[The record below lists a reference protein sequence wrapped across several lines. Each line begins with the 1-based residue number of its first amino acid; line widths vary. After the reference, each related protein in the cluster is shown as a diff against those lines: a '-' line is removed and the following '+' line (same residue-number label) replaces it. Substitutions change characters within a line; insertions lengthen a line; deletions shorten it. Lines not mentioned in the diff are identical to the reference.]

1 MRRAGTPWVAVASV
15 PQYAAGRRAGL
26 PALARPIPAAL
37 RRPTF
42 VIGCCRQDHE
52 GGSVSIDYLKQQLG
66 DNEKIV
72 YTERHHW
79 IFPIA
84 EMIKWIFFAVAVLV
98 VIVLL
103 KSWQPGWSWVNWLF
117 IVFVVPAFRIVWG
130 FISWRMNVYALTN
143 RRVVEVT
150 GVVNK
155 TVADSSLEKLTDVVL
170 RQGLFGR
177 LLGYGDIE
185 VLTAAAGAGINYLK
199 QIRKPMQFKQA
210 MVNAKE
216 DLEHEMGQ
224 SR

>member
-1 MRRAGTPWVAVASV
+1 M
-15 PQYAAGRRAGL
+15 
-26 PALARPIPAAL
+26 
-37 RRPTF
+37 
-42 VIGCCRQDHE
+42 
-52 GGSVSIDYLKQQLG
+52 SIDYLKQQLG

-84 EMIKWIFFAVAVLV
+84 EMIKWILFAAVVLV
-98 VIVLL
+98 VIILL
-103 KSWQPGWSWVNWLF
+103 KSWQPEWRWVNWLF
-117 IVFVVPAFRIVWG
+117 IAFVVPAFRIAWG